1 MVFSFFLLP
10 SRIIETEDDTKKKI
24 ENMKVIYEL
33 LLRTQQS
40 IGVNDAKVKELNAQ
54 LVGERKTVAAHE
66 KVKNFDSPP
75 LAPAN

>member
-1 MVFSFFLLP
+1 
-10 SRIIETEDDTKKKI
+10 
-24 ENMKVIYEL
+24 MKVIYEL